1 MRISDWSSDVCS
13 SDLAVSPARQRGGAG
28 PRTPGRGCGRAPRTG
43 RIGASRAGCQIG
55 DTGAAAWHRPCR
67 ASGKGCAGRVRWRC
81 PDPLWRCS
89 AGDHGHH
96 AADAGP
102 AARGG
107 QPGGGGAWLPPAD
120 PLAYGRV
127 IAGPDGI
134 IEKMVEFK
142 DATDAER
149 AVDLCNSGLMAVR
162 STDLFG
168 LLARVGNSN
177 AAGEYYLPDI
187 VMIDRKSVV

>member
-1 MRISDWSSDVCS
+1 MGFIRVLCRAPLVTAATMRRMLVQLHEAD
-13 SDLAVSPARQRGGAG
+13 SPAAVVLGFR
-28 PRTPGRGCGRAPRTG
+28 
-43 RIGASRAGCQIG
+43 
-55 DTGAAAWHRPCR
+55 
-67 ASGKGCAGRVRWRC
+67 
-81 PDPLWRCS
+81 
-89 AGDHGHH
+89 
-96 AADAGP
+96 
-102 AARGG
+102 
-107 QPGGGGAWLPPAD
+107 PAD

-168 LLARVGNSN
+168 LLARVGNS
-177 AAGEYYLPDI
+177 
-187 VMIDRKSVV
+187 

>member
-13 SDLAVSPARQRGGAG
+13 SDLQLGTAHAGLQAKGVLAGFDGDVLILYGDVPLVTTATMRRMLDRLHEADSPAA
-28 PRTPGRGCGRAPRTG
+28 
-43 RIGASRAGCQIG
+43 
-55 DTGAAAWHRPCR
+55 
-67 ASGKGCAGRVRWRC
+67 VV
-81 PDPLWRCS
+81 
-89 AGDHGHH
+89 HGF
-96 AADAGP
+96 
-102 AARGG
+102 R
-107 QPGGGGAWLPPAD
+107 PAD

-177 AAGEYYLPDI
+177 AAGE
-187 VMIDRKSVV
+187 

>member
-1 MRISDWSSDVCS
+1 MRRMLDRLHEAD
-13 SDLAVSPARQRGGAG
+13 SPAAVVLGFR
-28 PRTPGRGCGRAPRTG
+28 
-43 RIGASRAGCQIG
+43 
-55 DTGAAAWHRPCR
+55 
-67 ASGKGCAGRVRWRC
+67 
-81 PDPLWRCS
+81 
-89 AGDHGHH
+89 
-96 AADAGP
+96 
-102 AARGG
+102 
-107 QPGGGGAWLPPAD
+107 PAD

-187 VMIDRKSVV
+187 VMLAAADGRRSRSEEHTSELQSLMRISYAVFCLKTKNTPAHNQNK

>member
-1 MRISDWSSDVCS
+1 MRRMLDRLHEAD
-13 SDLAVSPARQRGGAG
+13 SPAAVVLGFR
-28 PRTPGRGCGRAPRTG
+28 
-43 RIGASRAGCQIG
+43 
-55 DTGAAAWHRPCR
+55 
-67 ASGKGCAGRVRWRC
+67 
-81 PDPLWRCS
+81 
-89 AGDHGHH
+89 
-96 AADAGP
+96 
-102 AARGG
+102 
-107 QPGGGGAWLPPAD
+107 PAD

-149 AVDLCNSGLMAVR
+149 AVDLCNSGLLAVR

-177 AAGEYYLPDI
+177 AAGESYLPDI
-187 VMIDRKSVV
+187 VMMAAADGRRQNRRPYVRERGMQDG